1 MPSQNKGILNKGHDV
16 VISIIDVTSKILS
29 RDSNYI
35 VDVIM
40 WPNFDSV
47 SMKEVVIASIL

>member
-1 MPSQNKGILNKGHDV
+1 MSAELATVGLLKRKIFRNKGHDV
-16 VISIIDVTSKILS
+16 IIFVRKVNSKVLW

-40 WPNFDSV
+40 
-47 SMKEVVIASIL
+47 